1 MHFENQRGNREFIEK
16 KHYILTLQQFR
27 CAGVIPTWD
36 ATWNKQ
42 VEAAKKSPKPKK
54 LSILPTILGAFGA
67 SYFLSSVLYFALI
80 LLQFASPQIVN
91 LLIDFVETD
100 EPTWRGYFYTF
111 LIAASTISVSVLN
124 SQSFY
129 QVGYVQS
136 QLRDWMKLI
145 SSYSCD

>member
-1 MHFENQRGNREFIEK
+1 MTALAFTSIHEKGETVIIFLPERESK
-16 KHYILTLQQFR
+16 SNYLLTLQQIR

-42 VEAAKKSPKPKK
+42 VDAAKKSPKPKK

-129 QVGYVQS
+129 QASCYV
-136 QLRDWMKLI
+136 
-145 SSYSCD
+145 